1 MLDLLLPS
9 NRDELIEYIDNTVLS
24 QPTQAKG
31 RTSFR
36 AAIYGRVS
44 RVPAGVHSYSGEDVQ
59 PDETEAYV
67 RKHGGVIVE
76 SLSDLDETGRNSRRK
91 NIRKLIRLIK
101 AGKIDT
107 LVIYSLDRL
116 YRNVESFA
124 KFLGLLR
131 QYNVRLVSISEN
143 FDTETPWGRLV
154 MFVLAAMAEMFV
166 RQTSVRTRSA
176 IKARMQKGLPSG
188 AYRFGYCNG
197 LCSDCTDPN
206 GPGYCPFVGGPDR
219 SDGRVLVPHP
229 IESHAVRLIVSLYSQ
244 GMSDKDIA
252 EYLNSHTFEIHHGLS
267 S

>member
-1 MLDLLLPS
+1 
-9 NRDELIEYIDNTVLS
+9 
-24 QPTQAKG
+24 
-31 RTSFR
+31 
-36 AAIYGRVS
+36 
-44 RVPAGVHSYSGEDVQ
+44 
-59 PDETEAYV
+59 
-67 RKHGGVIVE
+67 VE

-131 QYNVRLVSISEN
+131 QYNVRLISISEN

-197 LCSDCTDPN
+197 LCSNCTDPN
-206 GPGYCPFVGGPDR
+206 GPGYCPFVGETDQG
-219 SDGRVLVPHP
+219 DGRILIPHP

-252 EYLNSHTFEIHHGLS
+252 EYLNSHTFEIHHGIS